1 MPDPESLKRAKS
13 HALRYL
19 SYRDRSK
26 WEITEH
32 LKKKE
37 HPHPVIQQTLDYLT
51 ELNYLNDQRFALQ
64 WGQYKINKK
73 KLGKNRLYVELL
85 NKGIDKEILEN
96 TINTL
101 YEDNPEIELAAQCA
115 RKKWN
120 TLKGVEEE
128 KKKRRLVQY
137 LQRRGFSADIIYNSL
152 GKLIDSNPLEAEN
165 YFPQP
170 SSPLDQD

>member
-1 MPDPESLKRAKS
+1 MPDPEAVKKAKI

-26 WEITEH
+26 LEVTQYLE
-32 LKKKE
+32 KKE
-37 HPHPVIQQTLDYLT
+37 HPHLVIQQALDTLVK
-51 ELNYLNDQRFALQ
+51 LNYVNDQRFALE
-64 WGQYKINKK
+64 WGRYKINKQ
-73 KLGKNRLYVELL
+73 KLGKSRLYVELL